1 MAFNEN
7 EMNDKEFAIIQ
18 HTNWNKVNYIPKN
31 ISNEKKEPDTHHLSI
46 QNTAEITNKII
57 NIPKSLEKQINN
69 FNIFQRRKI
78 FRITKVKK
86 LFSTKKLG
94 CPGKKGKKNTDP
106 KKGKFRQINATPKI
120 FNSCKKSLHNF
131 IKAKIKNIDLNEPT
145 INVQGK
151 NNQTY
156 WRNLS
161 NKTIYEIYCDILP
174 KRIKGDNKISIDDEK
189 RIEKRKEL
197 FKQANKNE
205 KEINSIINIDD
216 NYYKLFKIL
225 KFKDFLKAYLNDET
239 KIIKLTS
246 DNELIE
252 IDLIWFETYSQFF
265 NFEYTPEQKQMYK
278 NHVLNIIK
286 GNVKSR
292 KVRKK

>member
-1 MAFNEN
+1 MS
-7 EMNDKEFAIIQ
+7 
-18 HTNWNKVNYIPKN
+18 W
-31 ISNEKKEPDTHHLSI
+31 KK
-46 QNTAEITNKII
+46 
-57 NIPKSLEKQINN
+57 
-69 FNIFQRRKI
+69 R
-78 FRITKVKK
+78 
-86 LFSTKKLG
+86 
-94 CPGKKGKKNTDP
+94 KKNTDP

-161 NKTIYEIYCDILP
+161 NKTIYESYCDILP

-239 KIIKLTS
+239 KIIELTS

-286 GNVKSR
+286 GNVKSL

>member
-7 EMNDKEFAIIQ
+7 EMNEIEFAIIQ
-18 HTNWNKVNYIPKN
+18 HTIWNKVNYIKKN
-31 ISNEKKEPDTHHLSI
+31 NSNEKKEPDTNHLSI
-46 QNTAEITNKII
+46 QNIAEITNKKIQ
-57 NIPKSLEKQINN
+57 IPKQIEKQINN

-94 CPGKKGKKNTDP
+94 CPGKKGKKNIDP
-106 KKGKFRQINATPKI
+106 KKGKFRQINVTPKI

-131 IKAKIKNIDLNEPT
+131 IKAKIKKIDLNEPT

-161 NKTIYEIYCDILP
+161 NKTIYEIYYDILP
-174 KRIKGDNKISIDDEK
+174 KRFKGDNQISIDDEK

-197 FKQANKNE
+197 FKQVNKNE
-205 KEINSIINIDD
+205 KEINSIVNIDD

-246 DNELIE
+246 DNEIIK

-286 GNVKSR
+286 GNVKSL

>member
-1 MAFNEN
+1 MDFN
-7 EMNDKEFAIIQ
+7 DFEFNGIQ
-18 HTNWNKVNYIPKN
+18 EANINKNNCIEQLIY
-31 ISNEKKEPDTHHLSI
+31 NEKKEPDYFHFSN
-46 QNTAEITNKII
+46 QNTTENTNKLI
-57 NIPKSLEKQINN
+57 NNYNHQEKQIDD
-69 FNIFQRRKI
+69 FNKFQSKKYFKI
-78 FRITKVKK
+78 IKVKK
-86 LFSTKKLG
+86 LFKTRKLG
-94 CPGKKGKKNTDP
+94 RPAKKGKKNIDP
-106 KKGKFRQINATPKI
+106 RKGKFRQINVTPKI
-120 FNSCKKSLHNF
+120 FQSCKKSVHKF
-131 IKAKIKNIDLNEPT
+131 IKASINEIDLNEPT
-145 INVQGK
+145 INEQGE

-246 DNELIE
+246 DNEIIK

>member
-1 MAFNEN
+1 MDFN
-7 EMNDKEFAIIQ
+7 DFEFNGIQ
-18 HTNWNKVNYIPKN
+18 EANINKNNCIEQLIY
-31 ISNEKKEPDTHHLSI
+31 NEKKEPDYFHFSN
-46 QNTAEITNKII
+46 QNTTENTNMII
-57 NIPKSLEKQINN
+57 NNYNHPEKQIDD
-69 FNIFQRRKI
+69 FNKFQNKKYFKI
-78 FRITKVKK
+78 IKVKK
-86 LFSTKKLG
+86 LFITRKLG

-106 KKGKFRQINATPKI
+106 RKGKFRQINVTPKI
-120 FNSCKKSLHNF
+120 FQSCKKSVHKF
-131 IKAKIKNIDLNEPT
+131 IKASINEIDLNEPT
-145 INVQGK
+145 INEQGK
-151 NNQTY
+151 NNQAY

-286 GNVKSR
+286 GNVKSL